1 MKAMILAAGL
11 GERMRPLTDHTPK
24 PLLTVGGQPLLQWHL
39 ENLVAAGFTNLV
51 INISHLS
58 EQIEAFVGDGSRWG
72 CQIEYSRE
80 AQPLETAGGIV
91 QALPLLGDE
100 PFALVN
106 GDVWCDYPLSHL
118 REVPMTTAHLAHLVL
133 VDNPVHHDGD
143 FVLEGDAVRLVEQQ
157 GAAPALT
164 YAGIAV
170 YRPEFFAGTT
180 PGKLPLRPL
189 LDAAIAAG
197 AVSGEHFGGR
207 WTDVGTPQRLKE
219 LDASLSIL

>member
-11 GERMRPLTDHTPK
+11 GERMRPLTDLTPK
-24 PLLTVGGQPLLQWHL
+24 PLLPVGGKPLIQWHI
-39 ENLVAAGFTNLV
+39 ENLVAAGFTNVV
-51 INISHLS
+51 INTSHLG
-58 EQIEAFVGDGSRWG
+58 EQIEAFLGDGGSWG

-91 QALPLLGDE
+91 QALPLLGAG

-118 REVPMTTAHLAHLVL
+118 RDLPMAAAHLAHLVL
-133 VDNPVHHDGD
+133 VDNPAHHDGD
-143 FVLEGDAVRLVEQQ
+143 FVLEGDAVRLVEQP
-157 GAAPALT
+157 GGAPALT

-170 YRPEFFAGTT
+170 YRPEFFAGTA

-189 LDAAIAAG
+189 LDAAIAAS
-197 AVSGEHFGGR
+197 AVSGEHFSGR